1 MRRFARSPVVRL
13 LPAALAVVLLA
24 ACSRAAVPEEDAPRP
39 VRTLRVG
46 ASGDAADAMYSGEI
60 RARREA
66 ALGFMVGGR
75 IQSRAIEIGDT
86 VAKGAVLFR
95 LDPTDAALNANASRS
110 QVASARSQ
118 FEQAKSD
125 YARFSQLSAMQY
137 VSRSELDKARM
148 TLQTAQEALRAA
160 EANNGV
166 VANQASYTTLRST
179 VGGVVTSIEA
189 ESGQVVSS
197 GQVVARGAEDGEREL
212 IVSVPESRVDELRAA
227 RTLSIELW
235 ADPRHRYVGRLREL
249 APDADAATR
258 TYSAKI
264 TVVGADAAVRLGM
277 TAKLHVA
284 LPTSGALRRVPLT
297 AIYDPDGKPHVW
309 VVDPKSARVAL
320 RPVTLAHAQDDGVLV
335 SRGLRDGDVVVTAGV
350 NLLHPGQ
357 KVKPESAST
366 DSAS

>member
-24 ACSRAAVPEEDAPRP
+24 ACSRAAVPAEEDPRP

-46 ASGDAADAMYSGEI
+46 DANHHSDALYSGEI

-75 IQSRAIEIGDT
+75 IQSRAIEVGDT

-118 FEQAKSD
+118 YEQAKND
-125 YARFSQLSAMQY
+125 YARFSQLSSMQY

-148 TLQTAQEALRAA
+148 NLQTAQEALRAA
-160 EANNGV
+160 QANNGV
-166 VANQASYTTLRST
+166 VANQANYTTLRST

-189 ESGQVVSS
+189 ESGQVVSA
-197 GQVVARGAEDGEREL
+197 GQVVARVAEDGEREI
-212 IVSVPESRVDELRAA
+212 IVSIPESRVDELRTA
-227 RTLSIELW
+227 RALTVELW
-235 ADPRHRYVGRLREL
+235 ADPQHRYTGRLREL
-249 APDADAATR
+249 APDADAVTR
-258 TYSAKI
+258 TYSAKV

-284 LPTSGALRRVPLT
+284 LPTKGTLRRLPLT
-297 AIYDPDGKPHVW
+297 AIFDPNGKPHVW
-309 VVDPKSARVAL
+309 IVDPKTARVSL
-320 RPVTLAHAQDDGVLV
+320 RPVSLSHAEDDGVLV
-335 SRGLRDGDVVVTAGV
+335 SRGLRDGEIVVTAGV
-350 NLLHPGQ
+350 NLLHAGQ
-357 KVKPESAST
+357 KVRMDVAS
-366 DSAS
+366 